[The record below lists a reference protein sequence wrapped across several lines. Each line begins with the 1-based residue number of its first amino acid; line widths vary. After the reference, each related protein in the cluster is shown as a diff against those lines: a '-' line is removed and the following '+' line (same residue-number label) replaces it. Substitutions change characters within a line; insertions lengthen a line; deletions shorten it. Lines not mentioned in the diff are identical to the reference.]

1 MHRCTLI
8 LKRVLTSLQVF
19 ARNCARD
26 TDPAVHRGMVRRG
39 ARVYTI
45 RLLPQAAKFAQRQSF
60 DVQRDASVSN
70 RSDKALARANLTH
83 ALFSLYF
90 FLDKSDLEL
99 REAPRHFMYYND
111 RVFLPLELRTMEWQ
125 RNLGLLNRS
134 SLKEFE
140 MPPYRDFFRAAERE
154 YSWTRLGKP
163 IAYVYNKFMRI
174 TSRGSPPMSFFSKS
188 LLLSLVSKIS
198 YR

>member
-1 MHRCTLI
+1 MLRCASI
-8 LKRVLTSLQVF
+8 LKRVLTSLQVV

-26 TDPAVHRGMVRRG
+26 TDPEVHRGMVCGG
-39 ARVYTI
+39 ARVYST

-60 DVQRDASVSN
+60 DVQRDASVSGL
-70 RSDKALARANLTH
+70 SDKTLAHAYLTH

-99 REAPRHFMYYND
+99 RDAPRQFMYYHD

-134 SLKEFE
+134 SLKEFKI
-140 MPPYRDFFRAAERE
+140 PPYRDFFRAAERE

-198 YR
+198 HR